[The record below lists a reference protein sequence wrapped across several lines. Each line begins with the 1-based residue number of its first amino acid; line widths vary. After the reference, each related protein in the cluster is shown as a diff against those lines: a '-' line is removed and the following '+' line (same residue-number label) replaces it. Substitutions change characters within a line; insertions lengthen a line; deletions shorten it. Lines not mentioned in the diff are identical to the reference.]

1 MGRMP
6 SIGSGCVLIIRLRT
20 RLAARGIRNRAVT
33 RNIVRR
39 ILIAAPA
46 RCAHLMPEEGADGDD
61 ECGAHEKR
69 RRQYRQILTRR
80 THPLQPAAIFARFG
94 GGRGQAPP
102 ARVQGP
108 AAVGPS
114 CHRADSMPAPR
125 PRACTRNGGLEPP
138 AGGALRKGVP
148 VVGRGDFTHPEWAD
162 ELTESLVPAEPGLF
176 RLSNDA
182 EVRLRRSSPRSC
194 GGEVRFMLS
203 AEISTI

>member
-46 RCAHLMPEEGADGDD
+46 RCAHLMPEEGSDSDD

-69 RRQYRQILTRR
+69 RRQYGQILTRR
-80 THPLQPAAIFARFG
+80 THPLQPAAIFARPG

-102 ARVQGP
+102 ARDQGP
-108 AAVGPS
+108 PQTSRDPDAAKVI
-114 CHRADSMPAPR
+114 CLRAQAS
-125 PRACTRNGGLEPP
+125 P
-138 AGGALRKGVP
+138 AGAADHRPAVAADPAAELPHKHCGRQRRARRRRPALGEGAAGNDSERTGLCWP
-148 VVGRGDFTHPEWAD
+148 GR
-162 ELTESLVPAEPGLF
+162 
-176 RLSNDA
+176 
-182 EVRLRRSSPRSC
+182 RRDVASSWQYQIGQEAR
-194 GGEVRFMLS
+194 R
-203 AEISTI
+203 